1 MVAIVNM
8 TSNRFELQ
16 SDNCVGTMSNSI
28 YEADGGILMLDQ
40 EMVNTIFGNIG
51 MHPVDPK

>member
-28 YEADGGILMLDQ
+28 YDADGGILMLDQ